1 MIKELLPGDA
11 AKRMRPA
18 VTRLFPSRS
27 GLAARLSLL
36 HALTFLSVGVYIP
49 FFPLW
54 LASRGV
60 SDVAIGVLLTI
71 PIVARVLAASGAAGL
86 GDGRVPPVLLLA
98 GLNLAGALFY
108 AAMAAQ
114 SDPWVIGLLMALSA
128 TATAGVIPLADML
141 TTAQVRAGAGIDYG
155 RVRLWGSVSFFAA
168 NLLGGVVI
176 ARQGAGIVPM
186 AMAACFACAALLALA
201 APSPPRGLSATP
213 PRGAPR
219 AGFGAAFWWAIAAV
233 ACINATHGA
242 LYAFGSLHWRNLGYS
257 EEAIGGFWAVGVA
270 AEILL
275 FLVAGGIVARG
286 VAGLFWIGVGGG
298 AAVVR
303 FGVMAVDPGPW
314 TTLALQCLH
323 GLSFG
328 CLHLG
333 AMAVV
338 SALAPDGRRAAA
350 QGRLVAVSAFAS
362 AAATLISG
370 PVFQNHGALVFL
382 AMTPLA
388 ILGCVFAALAKRNL
402 PGDTG

>member
-18 VTRLFPSRS
+18 VTRLSSSRS

-213 PRGAPR
+213 TRGAPR

-257 EEAIGGFWAVGVA
+257 EEAIGGFGQSASPPKSCCFWWRA
-270 AEILL
+270 ASSRAASPVCSGSAWEE
-275 FLVAGGIVARG
+275 ARRWCG
-286 VAGLFWIGVGGG
+286 SASWRSI
-298 AAVVR
+298 
-303 FGVMAVDPGPW
+303 PGRGRPW
-314 TTLALQCLH
+314 PCNACTV
-323 GLSFG
+323 S
-328 CLHLG
+328 
-333 AMAVV
+333 V
-338 SALAPDGRRAAA
+338 SAACISAPWRWSPRWRPTADEPRRK
-350 QGRLVAVSAFAS
+350 GGWSLS
-362 AAATLISG
+362 
-370 PVFQNHGALVFL
+370 
-382 AMTPLA
+382 TPLQA
-388 ILGCVFAALAKRNL
+388 PQL
-402 PGDTG
+402 P

>member
-18 VTRLFPSRS
+18 VTRLSSSRS

-186 AMAACFACAALLALA
+186 AMAACVQTWGGGVIRPRRNSSARRSITSRQDCCNAGQDGYCCAK
-201 APSPPRGLSATP
+201 RLSASGTTP
-213 PRGAPR
+213 G
-219 AGFGAAFWWAIAAV
+219 GTDSAV
-233 ACINATHGA
+233 C
-242 LYAFGSLHWRNLGYS
+242 
-257 EEAIGGFWAVGVA
+257 
-270 AEILL
+270 
-275 FLVAGGIVARG
+275 
-286 VAGLFWIGVGGG
+286 
-298 AAVVR
+298 
-303 FGVMAVDPGPW
+303 
-314 TTLALQCLH
+314 
-323 GLSFG
+323 
-328 CLHLG
+328 
-333 AMAVV
+333 
-338 SALAPDGRRAAA
+338 
-350 QGRLVAVSAFAS
+350 AS
-362 AAATLISG
+362 
-370 PVFQNHGALVFL
+370 P
-382 AMTPLA
+382 
-388 ILGCVFAALAKRNL
+388 
-402 PGDTG
+402 